1 MASAVPTLAELG
13 YPGFESATWAGLFVP
28 GKTPRDI
35 VQRRETEVRKIAAQ
49 PPSRPAAQPDTIAR
63 FRDLGYEPGGTPQAQ
78 FAAQLRSDHACWGAL
93 IRKAGAKLE

>member
-35 VQRRETEVRKIAAQ
+35 VQRLETEVRKI
-49 PPSRPAAQPDTIAR
+49 AAQPDTIAR

-78 FAAQLRSDHACWGAL
+78 FAAQLRSDHARWGAL